1 MTIKVAINGFG
12 RIGRMVLRSHYESG
26 KKHGLQFVAIN
37 DLGDAATNAHL
48 LKYDTAHG
56 KFPGTVRV
64 DGENLLV
71 NNDRIRVV
79 AERDPA
85 KLPWKQ
91 LGVDVVMECTGLFT
105 SKAKASAHLQAGARK
120 VIISAPGE
128 KDVDRTVVFG
138 VNHKALKDSD
148 AVISN
153 ASCTTN
159 CLAPLVK
166 ALDDRIGVVS
176 GLMTTIHS
184 YTNDQVLTDVYHKDL
199 RRARSATH
207 NQIPTKTGAAAAVG
221 LVLPHLNG
229 KLDGFSIRVPTINV
243 SLVDLTF
250 VAKKKTTVE
259 EVNAAVKQAAESDL
273 KGILEYSTE
282 PLVSSDFNHNPAS
295 SIFDATITKVSD
307 GTLVKVYSW
316 YDNEWGFSN
325 RMLDVAAAFA
335 EVGAEVA
342 TAK

>member
-37 DLGDAATNAHL
+37 DLGDANTNAHL

-56 KFPGTVRV
+56 KFPGSVKV
-64 DGENLLV
+64 DGDSLV
-71 NNDRIRVV
+71 VNGDRIKVV

-85 KLPWKQ
+85 KLPWRQ
-91 LGVDVVMECTGLFT
+91 LNVDVVMECTGLFT
-105 SKAKASAHLQAGARK
+105 SKAKASAHLQAGAKK

-128 KDVDRTVVFG
+128 KDVDRTIVFG
-138 VNHKALKDSD
+138 VNHKALKESD

-295 SIFDATITKVSD
+295 SVFDATITKVSD

-325 RMLDVAAAFA
+325 RMLDVAVAFA
-335 EVGAEVA
+335 EVGVA
-342 TAK
+342 LAK

>member
-12 RIGRMVLRSHYESG
+12 RIGRMVLRAHYESAR
-26 KKHGLQFVAIN
+26 KHGLQFVAIN
-37 DLGDAATNAHL
+37 DLGDAVTNAHL

-56 KFPGTVRV
+56 KFPGTVKV
-64 DGENLLV
+64 DGDSLNV
-71 NNDRIRVV
+71 NGDRIKVV

-85 KLPWKQ
+85 KLPWKN

-105 SKAKASAHLQAGARK
+105 SKAKAGAHLQAGARK
-120 VIISAPGE
+120 VIISAPGD
-128 KDVDRTVVFG
+128 KDVDRTVVYG
-138 VNHKALKDSD
+138 VNHKALKESD
-148 AVISN
+148 TVISN

-250 VAKKKTTVE
+250 VAKKKTTVD
-259 EVNAAVKQAAESDL
+259 EVNAAVKQAADGDL
-273 KGILEYSTE
+273 KGVLEYSTE

-295 SIFDATITKVSD
+295 SIFDSTITKVSD